1 MRWALIITAKVANV
15 IEQDTQPTIPGQW
28 ILCGNAGPG
37 WGYDGV
43 SFTAPAQAKSPFIT
57 HKAFWLR
64 FTTAERE
71 TLQGILAIGTQGHKN
86 KLNAFRDYLAQDDSV
101 DLTDAYIVAS
111 VNLMETA
118 TILAAGRAAT
128 ILAL

>member
-1 MRWALIITAKVANV
+1 MRWALIIATKVANV

-37 WGYDGV
+37 WDYDGV
-43 SFTAPAQAKSPFIT
+43 NFTAPAPAKSPFIT
-57 HKAFWLR
+57 RKAFWQR
-64 FTTAERE
+64 FTAAERE
-71 TLQGILAIGTQGHKN
+71 ILQGILAIGTQGYKN

-118 TILAAGRAAT
+118 AILAAGRAAT